1 MMNDPARESSRV
13 GLNVNKAKTKI
24 MSKTPASININN
36 QPLGNVT
43 NYPYPG
49 NLVSVDGD
57 HEPEVARRIGLA
69 WNNFKKV
76 DKYLIQSKFKVQKS
90 KFEVITIV

>member
-1 MMNDPARESSRV
+1 
-13 GLNVNKAKTKI
+13 
-24 MSKTPASININN
+24 MSKTPESINISN

-43 NYPYPG
+43 IYTYLG

-69 WNNFKKV
+69 WNKFKKL
-76 DKYLIQSKFKVQKS
+76 DKYLL
-90 KFEVITIV
+90 